1 MQDQTPFWK
10 GRLFKPSTPR
20 DHEADLGFGR
30 RLDRFGYLTGV
41 RLEALPFTKNI
52 DEAAAAC
59 PTAERDLRM
68 WADAWNSSFPDWEEK
83 AIREAQREAAIRD
96 EATNPD
102 SLKHVVAKFLESEP
116 SDEDA
121 WIAYRLEKT
130 PRVTPSDTHLVASP
144 DTMLART
151 LRSARSFVAA
161 LNLPAYCTAFHV
173 FEDGQNR
180 SFTAILAANA
190 PDGSPRLE
198 GHLGRYPSI
207 YDVVYEKHCESFSTS
222 SDYPFWD
229 WKFLRPHLDRT
240 VVGWTAGMYTDRED
254 LSSDRFRL
262 EERLAVLGG
271 ALADLAAQGEYLAL
285 LTMRESCGGMQQLTV
300 KIGHIR
306 SIQEGAAVLS
316 SVLPA
321 SCMAATVE
329 KLEDNFASRRYF
341 LYGGEIVGTAVLD
354 PEFTPYDGRS
364 APYVERD
371 GLDRY
376 AREIAALLSDN
387 GIADCAFDIALKG
400 GARLCVLSVCDLWNC
415 GFLSFDPAML
425 YKKVRA
431 DFTEYDT
438 VVEDRLAY
446 TISETLEVSRLAS
459 TYLEIM
465 DAFGRD
471 NLIAHL
477 SAQTSWGWD
486 APLGRNVVI
495 QYMLGMISDIIQFA
509 ASERRNVVTGAEEE
523 FAEDA
528 LSDYQRGRFHEW
540 LWSAKEAADIVAKMD
555 SGGSP

>member
-52 DEAAAAC
+52 DEAAEAC
-59 PTAERDLRM
+59 PKAERDLRM
-68 WADAWNSSFPDWEEK
+68 WADAWNSSFPSWEEK
-83 AIREAQREAAIRD
+83 AIREAQRQAAMRD

-161 LNLPAYCTAFHV
+161 LDLPAYCTAFHI

-180 SFTAILAANA
+180 SFTAILATNA
-190 PDGSPRLE
+190 VDGSPRLE
-198 GHLGRYPSI
+198 GHLGRHPSI
-207 YDVVYEKHCESFSTS
+207 YDVVYEKHCESFSTT

-240 VVGWTAGMYTDRED
+240 VVGWTAGMY
-254 LSSDRFRL
+254 SDRAELASDNFRF
-262 EERLAVLGG
+262 EARQIVLGG
-271 ALADLAAQGEYLAL
+271 ALADLAAQGEDRAL
-285 LTMRESCGGMQQLTV
+285 LTMRESAGGMRQFTV
-300 KIGHIR
+300 EIGHIR
-306 SIQEGAAVLS
+306 SIQEGGAVLS
-316 SVLPA
+316 AVLPEN
-321 SCMAATVE
+321 CMAATVE
-329 KLEDNFASRRYF
+329 KLEDDFTSRRYF
-341 LYGGEIVGTAVLD
+341 LYGGEIVGSAVLD
-354 PEFTPYDGRS
+354 TDFTPYDGRS
-364 APYVERD
+364 EPFVERD
-371 GLDRY
+371 GLDEY
-376 AREIAALLSDN
+376 AREIAALLADN

-400 GARLCVLSVCDLWNC
+400 AKLKVLSVCDLWNC

-425 YKKVRA
+425 YEKVRA

-446 TISETLEVSRLAS
+446 AVHETLEVARLAS

-465 DAFGRD
+465 YAFGRD
-471 NLIAHL
+471 NMIAHM
-477 SAQTSWGWD
+477 SAQTGWGWD
-486 APLGRNVVI
+486 APLSRNVVML
-495 QYMLGMISDIIQFA
+495 YMVGMIADIIQFA
-509 ASERRNVVTGAEEE
+509 ASERRDVVTGAEES

-528 LSDYQRGRFHEW
+528 ISDYQRGPFHEW

-555 SGGSP
+555 SVGSP